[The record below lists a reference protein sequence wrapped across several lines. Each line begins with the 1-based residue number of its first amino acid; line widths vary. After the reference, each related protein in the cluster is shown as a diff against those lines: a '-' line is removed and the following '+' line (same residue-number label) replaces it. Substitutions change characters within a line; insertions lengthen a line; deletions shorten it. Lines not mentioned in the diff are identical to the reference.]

1 MGRLT
6 ANGAYAGQNVAV
18 TFSPSIRRPRAV
30 SSAAAVLASVLAVT
44 VSACGADDSAAPLPG
59 FGPVVAPPQ
68 GASAPP
74 VTDSVVLRNDLLEVG
89 QLPAGYAAL
98 NDPPPGVSSGAG
110 AQTDPAQCAKVLAP
124 VTEQAPGAAAEA
136 VAQFSGPDFAS
147 VDIDAASY
155 ANGGAAQAFSAMQTL
170 LRECTA
176 YSGKDADDTAV
187 EFRVGGLD
195 QPAEGDASTAFR
207 VNTTSSGLTLYSAV
221 SLALV
226 GSTVVQIAMSGAS
239 EPDTQQLSA
248 LTAAQV
254 RKLRGAAG
262 P

>member
-1 MGRLT
+1 MGSLT
-6 ANGAYAGQNVAV
+6 AG
-18 TFSPSIRRPRAV
+18 
-30 SSAAAVLASVLAVT
+30 AAAVLVSAVAVT
-44 VSACGADDSAAPLPG
+44 VSACGSEESAAPLPS
-59 FGPVVAPPQ
+59 FGPVVRPPHATAAPI
-68 GASAPP
+68 
-74 VTDSVVLRNDLLEVG
+74 TDSVVLRNDLLDVG
-89 QLPAGYAAL
+89 QLPNGYAAL
-98 NDPPPGVSSGAG
+98 NDPPPGASGGAG
-110 AQTDPAQCAKVLAP
+110 ARTDPPQCAKVLAP
-124 VTEQAPGAAAEA
+124 VSEQVPGAAADA

-170 LRECTA
+170 LRECTT

-195 QPAEGDASTAFR
+195 QPGEGDASTAFR

-221 SLALV
+221 SLAMV
-226 GSTVVQIAMSGAS
+226 GSTIVQIAMSGAA
-239 EPDTQQLSA
+239 EPDPQQLSA

-254 RKLRGAAG
+254 RKLRGVAG